1 MRNSKRKTHI
11 SSRRGFTVL
20 EVVIALTVIVIV
32 SASAFALIHSH
43 IKLEQQSIQRIEA
56 TNIAENAIECFRFAK
71 DEAEFKIAY
80 EAVVGTEDLQ
90 ITLSETNAENSIIYE
105 YTDGALEVTFTIVD
119 NQITINITG
128 NSGTIID
135 NQTYTKYVNK

>member
-1 MRNSKRKTHI
+1 MRDSKRKAHI

-20 EVVIALTVIVIV
+20 EVVIALTVITIV

-43 IKLEQQSIQRIEA
+43 LKLEKQSVQSIEA

-80 EAVVGTEDLQ
+80 EAVVRTEDLQ
-90 ITLSETNAENSIIYE
+90 ITLSETNAENSSIYK
-105 YTDGALEVTFTIVD
+105 YTDGALEVTFTIVG
-119 NQITINITG
+119 NQITINITD

>member
-11 SSRRGFTVL
+11 SSHRGFTVL

-43 IKLEQQSIQRIEA
+43 IKLEHDSIQRIEA

-80 EAVVGTEDLQ
+80 EAVVRTEDLQ

-105 YTDGALEVTFTIVD
+105 YTDGALEVTFIIVD

>member
-11 SSRRGFTVL
+11 SSHSGFTVL

-43 IKLEQQSIQRIEA
+43 IKLEHDSIQRIEA

-80 EAVVGTEDLQ
+80 EAVVRTEDLQ

-105 YTDGALEVTFTIVD
+105 YTDGALEVTFIIVD